1 MIRKKNTDRSSY
13 ETGHKQNSES
23 TTDLERGGGEVMS
36 ELESENKTT
45 TKRASTRKKFTIA
58 NRVLLTLK
66 RVQNRF
72 MNQNRPQS

>member
-1 MIRKKNTDRSSY
+1 
-13 ETGHKQNSES
+13 
-23 TTDLERGGGEVMS
+23 MS
-36 ELESENKTT
+36 ELESENKT

-72 MNQNRPQS
+72 MNQNRL